1 MQEMIDAAIDA
12 GELSRD
18 PNDGYDFLDEL
29 LLTYLS
35 LNPADTHKF
44 VIRAFSDILVSLLSE
59 ERRICWRGDGRRDK
73 KKTPVQWM
81 QHVTIS
87 SVNLTF
93 FFPMYV
99 FMEE

>member
-1 MQEMIDAAIDA
+1 
-12 GELSRD
+12 
-18 PNDGYDFLDEL
+18 
-29 LLTYLS
+29 
-35 LNPADTHKF
+35 
-44 VIRAFSDILVSLLSE
+44 LVSLLSE